1 MASRKT
7 RLLIE
12 ATAKGYYISYSG
24 GIKHE
29 WNNLSADERHEI
41 FRHDKR
47 LIMAL
52 ASIPDDYFQRLS
64 NFFKAVER
72 MKRREARKQD
82 QSASKQ
88 GLNKD

>member
-12 ATAKGYYISYSG
+12 ATSKGYYVSYSG

-52 ASIPDDYFQRLS
+52 SSIPDDYFQRLLS
-64 NFFKAVER
+64 FFKTVER
-72 MKRREARKQD
+72 FKRREARKQV
-82 QSASKQ
+82 QSTTNQ
-88 GLNKD
+88 PLIED

>member
-12 ATAKGYYISYSG
+12 ATSKGYYISYSG
-24 GIKHE
+24 GIRHN

-52 ASIPDDYFQRLS
+52 ASLPDDYFQRLL

-82 QSASKQ
+82 QSATNQ
-88 GLNKD
+88 RVNKD